1 MTVPGGKRTRSSSSR
16 NRLLNRG
23 VPEHDRIVMDDLKW
37 TLMGGGTAKP
47 APFLIAGILNITPD
61 SFFDGGRYFSPERAS
76 SRARELVKEGADI
89 IDVGGESTRPFSRP
103 VGEEEELTRV
113 LPVVRELRS
122 SFPEVPLSVDT
133 YRSGVAKQALEEG
146 ALIINDVSACAFD
159 PGLADVLAEYKPGYV
174 LMHSRGRPEDM
185 QVSPKY
191 EHVLDEIEYFFERKL
206 KSLVKAGLPEEN
218 IVLDPG
224 IGFGKTL
231 EHNLQILGGME
242 RFVRLGRPLYIGL
255 SNKSMWEGLL
265 DLPLEKR
272 DVATQVGT
280 VLAAERGASIHRVH
294 DVRSCWQSLT
304 ILSETG
310 KAVSRLE
317 SGKGK

>member
-1 MTVPGGKRTRSSSSR
+1 MIRGG
-16 NRLLNRG
+16 
-23 VPEHDRIVMDDLKW
+23 PEHDRIVMDDLKW
-37 TLMGGGTAKP
+37 TLKGGRTARP
-47 APFLIAGILNITPD
+47 APFLIAGILNVTPD
-61 SFFDGGRYFSPERAS
+61 SFFDGGRYRSLDQFC
-76 SRARELVKEGADI
+76 SRAREMLEEGADF
-89 IDVGGESTRPFSRP
+89 IDLGGESTRPFSHP
-103 VGEEEELTRV
+103 VGKDEELNRV
-113 LPVVRELRS
+113 LPVLREISRAH
-122 SFPEVPLSVDT
+122 PEAFLSVDT
-133 YRSGVAKQALEEG
+133 YRSAVAREALENG
-146 ALIINDVSACAFD
+146 ACAINDVSACTFD
-159 PGLADVLAEYKPGYV
+159 PELVHVLAEYRPGYV

-185 QVSPKY
+185 QIAPQY
-191 EHVLDEIEYFFERKL
+191 EHILDEIEYFFERKL